1 MSESPP
7 GGPSALDLIALEREG
22 EGRFSGISLEGAI
35 GRVFGGQMLA
45 QAIRAVSHSIGD
57 RRPVHSFHAS
67 FVRPALPTVALDYST
82 EVIKSGRSLDVVD
95 FRARQSGRVM
105 LLGFA
110 SAHEPEPS
118 REAGP
123 TMPLVVGPDELPSS
137 DFAPRG
143 TNAAVRA
150 PFDRR
155 YVPSAPGSRTQDV
168 WVRTRGRVE
177 SDCPIDHMAL
187 LTYAVDFL
195 LTRAAHVAL
204 PEISV
209 VGASLDH
216 AMWFHRPFRI
226 DEWLL
231 ISNTMV
237 AFSDSRSLCT
247 CSVFDRSGEVVA
259 SATQEAL
266 IRADPSE

>member
-1 MSESPP
+1 MSESPAD
-7 GGPSALDLIALEREG
+7 GPLPLELIALQRQG
-22 EGRFSGISLEGAI
+22 DGRFSGACLEGAI
-35 GRVFGGQMLA
+35 GRVFGGQVLA
-45 QAIRAVSHSIGD
+45 QAVRAVSFAIGD

-67 FVRPALPTVALDYST
+67 FVRPALPTKTLDYST
-82 EVIKSGRSLDVVD
+82 EVVKSGRSLDVVD

-105 LLGFA
+105 MLGFA

-118 REAGP
+118 IDAGP
-123 TMPLVVGPDELPSS
+123 DMPAVAGPEELPSS
-137 DFAPRG
+137 DFAPPG

-155 YVPSAPGSRTQDV
+155 YIPAESGSRTENV
-168 WVRTRGRVE
+168 WVRTRARVDSE
-177 SDCPIDHMAL
+177 AGIDHTAL
-187 LTYAVDFL
+187 LAYAVDFL

-204 PEISV
+204 PEISD

-231 ISNTMV
+231 ISNTMTV
-237 AFSDSRSLCT
+237 FSDSRSLCT

-266 IRADPSE
+266 IRSDPTG